1 MNGPV
6 HPAVFVGEDTHRNE
20 LRSECRHLPFA
31 VGRHDANEHKESST
45 ERCNHEIVHCHGG
58 ICDPLDNRPH
68 CLSLVVTQ
76 CQPTLGGMVRSVT
89 LSIARGFAMGAADI
103 VPGVSGGT
111 IALIFGIYERLIAS
125 IRAGSSALGHLM
137 RADLAGT
144 KRWLDEVEWAFILA
158 LGGGIL
164 LAIASLARLLET
176 LLREQAVLMAAMF
189 LGLVAGS
196 IVITWSLLR
205 HKTLNRAL
213 ILVGVGLAVFVLLGL
228 RGGTTE
234 DSVSQITDPTLWAF
248 FGAGAI
254 AICAMILPGISG
266 SFLLVIMGMYG
277 PVLGAVTDRDV
288 VSLGVFTVG
297 AVIGLALFSQLLHK
311 ALTMYHDAVL
321 AALIGIMAGSLRV
334 LWPWPLGVD
343 STVIGA
349 PDSQIIGSIVV
360 AAVAFVLVILI
371 ARVALRLEEYDV
383 VATDTS

>member
-1 MNGPV
+1 
-6 HPAVFVGEDTHRNE
+6 
-20 LRSECRHLPFA
+20 
-31 VGRHDANEHKESST
+31 
-45 ERCNHEIVHCHGG
+45 
-58 ICDPLDNRPH
+58 
-68 CLSLVVTQ
+68 
-76 CQPTLGGMVRSVT
+76 MVRSVT